1 MLAEARADLAALLES
16 AGLRAFAYTPD
27 RAAPPMAV
35 VFPGAGEWIN
45 SGSTFGTWTIT
56 FDVYITARTGSN
68 VVITADIDE
77 FVEAVLQA
85 VNDTPG
91 FEVASVGAPTAEN
104 VDGTNLLVAV
114 ATIRQYKQL

>member
-1 MLAEARADLAALLES
+1 
-16 AGLRAFAYTPD
+16 
-27 RAAPPMAV
+27 MAV
-35 VFPGAGEWIN
+35 VYPSSSEWIN

-68 VVITADIDE
+68 VIITADIDE

-104 VDGTNLLVAV
+104 VDGTNLLTAIT
-114 ATIRQYKQL
+114 TIRQYKQL

>member
-1 MLAEARADLAALLES
+1 MLSEARADLAALLET
-16 AGLRAFAYTPD
+16 AGLRAFAYSPD
-27 RAAPPMAV
+27 RVQPPMAV
-35 VFPGAGEWIN
+35 VYPGSSDWIS
-45 SGSTFGTWTIT
+45 SGSTFGTWSIT

-91 FEVASVGAPTAEN
+91 FEVASIGAPIAEN
-104 VDGTNLLVAV
+104 VDGTNLLTAV
-114 ATIRQYKQL
+114 ATIRQHKQL

>member
-1 MLAEARADLAALLES
+1 MLSDARADLAALLES
-16 AGLRAFAYTPD
+16 AGLRAFAYAPD
-27 RAAPPMAV
+27 RVQPPMAV
-35 VFPGAGEWIN
+35 VYPSSSEWIN

-68 VVITADIDE
+68 VIITADIDE

-104 VDGTNLLVAV
+104 VDGTNLLTAI
-114 ATIRQYKQL
+114 ATIRQHKQL